1 MDGSLI
7 RRAGALLLLFVAGV
21 LFLMQPRGG
30 VRIEPGQA
38 LGEVRSQLGDGTLFD
53 LAEHRGQPVVLSFWA
68 TWCGPCRQ
76 EAPELN
82 RLAQSGV
89 KVIGLSVDDLPLSAV
104 AAKAQRMGIRYP
116 VGKSAPELAARLGI
130 ASIPTTCIVGA
141 DGRLLASRTGVA
153 SFEDLRAA
161 LGAKP
166 R

>member
-1 MDGSLI
+1 ML
-7 RRAGALLLLFVAGV
+7 RRAGALLLLFAAGV
-21 LFLMQPRGG
+21 LFLLQPRGG

-38 LGEVRSQLGDGTLFD
+38 LGDVRSQLSDGSDFD

-89 KVIGLSVDDLPLSAV
+89 KVIGLSVDSMGLPAIAV
-104 AAKAQRMGIRYP
+104 KAKRMGIRYP

-141 DGRLLASRTGVA
+141 DGTLLAAHTGFT
-153 SFEDLRAA
+153 SFEQLRAQLSA
-161 LGAKP
+161 HQ

>member
-1 MDGSLI
+1 MDGRMI
-7 RRAGALLLLFVAGV
+7 RRAGSLLLLFVAGV
-21 LFLMQPRGG
+21 LFLMQPRRG

-38 LGEVRSQLGDGTLFD
+38 LGEVRSQLGDGTQFD
-53 LAEHRGQPVVLSFWA
+53 LAELRGQPVVLSFWA

-82 RLAQSGV
+82 RLALTGV
-89 KVIGLSVDDLPLSAV
+89 KVIGLSVDTIPLPEV
-104 AAKAQRMGIRYP
+104 AAKAARMGIRYP

-141 DGRLLASRTGVA
+141 DGTLLASHTGYT
-153 SFEDLRAA
+153 SFEELRDA
-161 LGAKP
+161 LSAKP